1 MNEIIESYLNSI
13 EMLFV
18 YSPIVSEYFVRAR
31 DVREREGYIRI
42 RARLSNGDILEGFE
56 FIVAINSTISI
67 LTYRIQ
73 WQTADA
79 QLKRR
84 WDNAEHHRH
93 IETFPHHVHVGVLE
107 EVQPS
112 EPMSIQRALEIIEGE
127 IAGD

>member
-67 LTYRIQ
+67 NLSYPM
-73 WQTADA
+73 ANS
-79 QLKRR
+79 RR
-84 WDNAEHHRH
+84 A
-93 IETFPHHVHVGVLE
+93 IEKTLG
-107 EVQPS
+107 
-112 EPMSIQRALEIIEGE
+112 
-127 IAGD
+127 